1 MGQLPLQFA
10 VSQGA
15 ASAAHTAH
23 SAAPSAA
30 AANAAASSAAAAT
43 LDSQGMSYYPPP
55 CQAFCRYLGWEVQ
68 SPDVVDSQT
77 G

>member
-30 AANAAASSAAAAT
+30 ANAASSSAAAAAT

-55 CQAFCRYLGWEVQ
+55 LPGLL
-68 SPDVVDSQT
+68 
-77 G
+77 

>member
-30 AANAAASSAAAAT
+30 ANAASSAAAAT

-55 CQAFCRYLGWEVQ
+55 ARPSVGI
-68 SPDVVDSQT
+68 
-77 G
+77 

>member
-30 AANAAASSAAAAT
+30 ANAAASAAAAT
-43 LDSQGMSYYPPP
+43 LDSQGMSYYPPLP
-55 CQAFCRYLGWEVQ
+55 GLL
-68 SPDVVDSQT
+68 
-77 G
+77 

>member
-15 ASAAHTAH
+15 ASAAH

-30 AANAAASSAAAAT
+30 TATSAT
-43 LDSQGMSYYPPP
+43 LDSQGMSLPP
-55 CQAFCRYLGWEVQ
+55 CPSAAGLLR
-68 SPDVVDSQT
+68 
-77 G
+77 

>member
-30 AANAAASSAAAAT
+30 ANAAASSAAAAT
-43 LDSQGMSYYPPP
+43 LDSQGMSYYPPLP
-55 CQAFCRYLGWEVQ
+55 GLL
-68 SPDVVDSQT
+68 
-77 G
+77 